1 MKSSLKQYIRG
12 KPNPWGR
19 SGVLYDFDV
28 YQGKTGRQTED
39 SISVGDTVLQMC
51 KSLPDG
57 KNYRIFADNFFFTS
71 MPLLVKLKEKSFHY
85 VGIVRAYRVILS
97 NFQTVQTF

>member
-19 SGVLYDFDV
+19 AGASGVLYDFDV

-39 SISVGDTVLQMC
+39 SIGVGDTVLQMC

-57 KNYRIFADNFFFTS
+57 KNYKIFADNFC
-71 MPLLVKLKEKSFHY
+71 LH
-85 VGIVRAYRVILS
+85 
-97 NFQTVQTF
+97 QCHC

>member
-1 MKSSLKQYIRG
+1 MH
-12 KPNPWGR
+12 P
-19 SGVLYDFDV
+19 GVLYDFDV

-39 SISVGDTVLQMC
+39 SIGVGDTVLQMY

-57 KNYRIFADNFFFTS
+57 KNYKIFADNLFFTS

-85 VGIVRAYRVILS
+85 VGIVRAYRAILS
-97 NFQTVQTF
+97 NFQTLFRLSSTKTGPFRLS